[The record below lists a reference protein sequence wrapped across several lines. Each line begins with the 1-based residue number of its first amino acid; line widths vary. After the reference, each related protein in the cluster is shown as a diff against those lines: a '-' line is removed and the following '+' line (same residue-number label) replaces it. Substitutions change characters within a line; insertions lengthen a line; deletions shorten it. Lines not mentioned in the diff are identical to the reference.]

1 MWFTDP
7 VRQPDWSPAVDHLRR
22 ADSVLARVIDAVGPC
37 TLHPRRDHFVV
48 LCKAIFSQQISV
60 AGAAT
65 LFGRF
70 RDRFPQR
77 RPTPD
82 RVIAF
87 LTDGDPAVIRFCG
100 LSRQKQAY
108 VLDLARHFRERT
120 LPTARFG
127 RMDDEQIIE
136 SLTAIRGIGRWTA
149 EMFLIFVLNRPDV
162 LPVDDLGLRK
172 GVQRA
177 FGLPALPTMGQLRD
191 AAEIWKPYRSVATW
205 YLWRLPAQP
214 HPDARAG
221 GAVAR

>member
-1 MWFTDP
+1 MWFTDSP
-7 VRQPDWSPAVDHLRR
+7 RRPDWSAALEHLRR
-22 ADSVLARVIDAVGPC
+22 ADPVLGRAIDAVGPC

-70 RDRFPQR
+70 RDQFPQR
-77 RPTPD
+77 RPTPG
-82 RVIAF
+82 RVITF

-108 VLDLARHFRERT
+108 VLDLARHFRDRT
-120 LPTARFG
+120 LPTTRFG

-177 FGLPALPTMGQLRD
+177 FGLPALPTVGQLRD
-191 AAEIWKPYRSVATW
+191 GARAWQPYRSVATW
-205 YLWRLPAQP
+205 YLWRLPVQAQP
-214 HPDARAG
+214 
-221 GAVAR
+221 